1 MKALEDLH
9 IGFIGLGN
17 MGGAVAEGLVRAGI
31 PAEQLYA
38 CGGHFDKLTVRCQE
52 ISKLAQSNVRKTH
65 GSTSAASV
73 VANVSSS
80 STGSALAGDFN
91 PSTDSALAGD
101 FNSGTGSALA
111 GDFNPG
117 TGSALAGDFNP
128 GTDSALAGDFSSST
142 DSTSESATRSLNTAG
157 IHACRDAADVAA
169 SADLI
174 FIAIKP
180 GKIPAV
186 LKPISAHF
194 AHKIV
199 VSLAWGYDLSRYEK
213 EEIFPDTTHLLCTI
227 PNTPVSVCKGI
238 FVTEKTSTLTDEEQA
253 LVQALLEKIS
263 LVIPVETA
271 QLNIGGIIGGCAPAF
286 AEVFMEALA
295 DAAVM
300 YGIPRATAYPLVSKM
315 LEGTAALQLASGKHP
330 AAMKDDVCSP
340 GGATIRGIASL
351 EEHAFRGTVIDA
363 VKAIQGE

>member
-38 CGGHFDKLTVRCQE
+38 CGGHIDKLTARCQE
-52 ISKLAQSNVRKTH
+52 ISKLAQSNVQKTH
-65 GSTSAASV
+65 VSTSSASV
-73 VANVSSS
+73 VTTASSS
-80 STGSALAGDFN
+80 STGSPLAGDFN
-91 PSTDSALAGD
+91 PSTG
-101 FNSGTGSALA
+101 
-111 GDFNPG
+111 
-117 TGSALAGDFNP
+117 
-128 GTDSALAGDFSSST
+128 
-142 DSTSESATRSLNTAG
+142 STSESPTRSLNTAG
-157 IHACRDAADVAA
+157 IHACRDATKVAE

-199 VSLAWGYDLSRYEK
+199 VSLAWGYDLARYKK

-238 FVTEKTSTLTDEEQA
+238 FVTEKTSSLIEEEQA

-315 LEGTAALQLASGKHP
+315 LEGTAALQLVTGKHP

>member
-1 MKALEDLH
+1 MNTLENLH

-31 PAEQLYA
+31 PADHLYA
-38 CGGHFDKLTVRCQE
+38 CGGHFEKLTARCQE
-52 ISKLAQSNVRKTH
+52 ISKRAQVNMQDIEVPVSEA
-65 GSTSAASV
+65 SAE
-73 VANVSSS
+73 ANVSDPSNV
-80 STGSALAGDFN
+80 STS
-91 PSTDSALAGD
+91 DSASNLNAV
-101 FNSGTGSALA
+101 
-111 GDFNPG
+111 
-117 TGSALAGDFNP
+117 
-128 GTDSALAGDFSSST
+128 
-142 DSTSESATRSLNTAG
+142 STSG
-157 IHACRDAADVAA
+157 IHACQNAADVVDAT
-169 SADLI
+169 DLI

-180 GKIPAV
+180 GKIPSV

-194 AHKIV
+194 ENKLV
-199 VSLAWGYDLSRYEK
+199 VSVAWGYDFARYEK
-213 EEIFPDTTHLLCTI
+213 EEIFPDSTHLLCTI
-227 PNTPVSVCKGI
+227 PNTPVSVGKGI
-238 FVTEKTSTLTDEEQA
+238 FVTEKTTSLTAEEQT
-253 LVQALLEKIS
+253 LVEALLEKIS

-340 GGATIRGIASL
+340 GGATIRGIASM
-351 EEHAFRGTVIDA
+351 EEHGFRGTVIDA

>member
-80 STGSALAGDFN
+80 STG
-91 PSTDSALAGD
+91 
-101 FNSGTGSALA
+101 
-111 GDFNPG
+111 
-117 TGSALAGDFNP
+117 
-128 GTDSALAGDFSSST
+128 SALAGDFSSST

>member
-1 MKALEDLH
+1 MNTLENLH

-31 PAEQLYA
+31 PADHLYA
-38 CGGHFDKLTVRCQE
+38 CGGHFEKLTARCQE
-52 ISKLAQSNVRKTH
+52 ISEQAQATPASANASAPNV
-65 GSTSAASV
+65 ASIQ
-73 VANVSSS
+73 
-80 STGSALAGDFN
+80 
-91 PSTDSALAGD
+91 
-101 FNSGTGSALA
+101 
-111 GDFNPG
+111 
-117 TGSALAGDFNP
+117 
-128 GTDSALAGDFSSST
+128 
-142 DSTSESATRSLNTAG
+142 G
-157 IHACRDAADVAA
+157 IHACRNAAEAVDAT
-169 SADLI
+169 DLI

-180 GKIPAV
+180 GKIPSV

-194 AHKIV
+194 ENRLV
-199 VSLAWGYDLSRYEK
+199 VSVAWGYDFARYEK
-213 EEIFPDTTHLLCTI
+213 EEIFPDSTHLLCTI

-238 FVTEKTSTLTDEEQA
+238 FVTEKTTSLTAEEQT

-340 GGATIRGIASL
+340 GGATIRGIASM
-351 EEHAFRGTVIDA
+351 EEHGFRGTVIDA

>member
-80 STGSALAGDFN
+80 STGSALAGDF
-91 PSTDSALAGD
+91 
-101 FNSGTGSALA
+101 
-111 GDFNPG
+111 
-117 TGSALAGDFNP
+117 
-128 GTDSALAGDFSSST
+128 SSST
-142 DSTSESATRSLNTAG
+142 DPTSESATRSLSTAG
-157 IHACRDAADVAA
+157 IHACRDAADVAE

-180 GKIPAV
+180 GKISAV
-186 LKPISAHF
+186 LQPISAHF

-199 VSLAWGYDLSRYEK
+199 VSLAWGYDLARYEK